1 MPITEKKSA
10 PYLRIW
16 KFFRNFALSN
26 DYHHG
31 NAYRFGLF
39 GLVHR
44 LLFGGFIRAILFGG
58 GARRIGAEDRHERL
72 VAFSSGHCR

>member
-1 MPITEKKSA
+1 M
-10 PYLRIW
+10 W

-26 DYHHG
+26 DYRHG

-44 LLFGGFIRAILFGG
+44 LIFGGFIRAVLVGG
-58 GARRIGAEDRHERL
+58 GASCVGAEDRHERMV
-72 VAFSSGHCR
+72 VAGGSYCRQLAR